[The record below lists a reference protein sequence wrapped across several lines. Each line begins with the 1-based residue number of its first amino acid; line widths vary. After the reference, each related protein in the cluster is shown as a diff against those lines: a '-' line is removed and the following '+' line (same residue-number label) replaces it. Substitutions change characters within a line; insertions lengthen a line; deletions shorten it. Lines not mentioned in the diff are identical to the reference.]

1 MNLKDPQL
9 EASLGAGPG
18 ASAQAAAMPSHPH
31 ESAKAHVTGA
41 ALYVDD
47 VALPGDCLH
56 VAVGGSA
63 RARARL
69 LTVDL
74 QAVRASDGVIDVM
87 TAADIPGEN
96 EIGAIL
102 PGDSLLADQEVEY
115 VAQPIFAVAALS
127 LKQAQLAAAKA
138 LIEYEILEPEL
149 DVDAALAKQSFVT
162 PSRFWGDEQI
172 ATIVGQSDHRIDQ
185 HLYIRGQEH
194 FYLEPQAAYAS
205 PRDDGMFVATSSQH
219 PGEVQSA
226 IARVLGWQMHRVTV
240 ECRRMGGGFGG
251 KESQAAPLACLSALF
266 AQRNNKT
273 VKYRMPRN
281 DDMVQTGKRHDFSTR
296 VSLGCDS
303 QGILKGGDFELS
315 GMCGYSPDLS
325 DGIVD
330 RAMFHVD
337 NAYFLPSS
345 RIVGHRCKT
354 NTVSNT
360 AFRGFG
366 GPQGILAMEAAM
378 DSLAYAAQ
386 IEPLLLRQRNLYRPG
401 FSKTPYQQ
409 EVTQV
414 VLPDLIERLA
424 KSSDYWARREQ
435 IKQHNRTNPRWCKGI
450 SLNPVKFGISFTT
463 THLNQAGA
471 LVHIFNDGSVE
482 VNHGGTEMGQGLYTK
497 VQAVVANAFGLPMQQ
512 VLNTASRTDKVPNA
526 SPTAA
531 SSAAD
536 MNGMAALD
544 ACEQIKTRLTEFAQ
558 QQLGWSDALIF
569 ADGMVSSQ
577 GAPEQ
582 SLRFAEFVHKAYMAR
597 VSLSDKGFYR
607 TPNIEV
613 DKDAGIGNPFYY
625 FANGASVSEVVVDTL
640 TGNYR
645 VTRVDI
651 LHDVG
656 RSLNPAIDLGQIEG
670 GFVQGMGWLTT
681 EELLWDQS
689 GRIIS
694 NGPANYKI
702 PSAHDVPEQIHVDF
716 YQQANPVPTVHRS
729 KAVGEPPV
737 MLAISVWCAL
747 RDACASLTGYRYLP
761 PLSVPATAEQVY
773 LCVQRALDSS
783 PSAEE

>member
-1 MNLKDPQL
+1 MNQQPPKDQ
-9 EASLGAGPG
+9 
-18 ASAQAAAMPSHPH
+18 SATDAPTSQHRPTMAPHPH

-47 VALPGDCLH
+47 VALPADCLH
-56 VAVGGSA
+56 IAVGVSA
-63 RARARL
+63 HAKAKL
-69 LTVDL
+69 LGIDL
-74 QAVRASDGVIDVM
+74 QAVWASAGVVDVLV
-87 TAADIPGEN
+87 AGDIPGEN
-96 EIGAIL
+96 EVGAIL
-102 PGDSLLADQEVEY
+102 PGDRLLADGQVEY
-115 VAQPIFAVAALS
+115 VAQPIFAVAATS
-127 LKQAQLAAAKA
+127 LGLAQRAAAKA
-138 LIEYEILEPEL
+138 QIDYEGDRPILH
-149 DVDAALAKQSFVT
+149 VDEALAAQRFVT
-162 PSRFWGDEQI
+162 PSRRWGNEQI
-172 ATIVGQSDHRIDQ
+172 ADTLEQAEHRIDQ
-185 HLYIRGQEH
+185 QLYIGGQEH
-194 FYLEPQAAYAS
+194 FYLEPQASFAS
-205 PRDDGMFVATSSQH
+205 PRDDGLFVATSSQH

-251 KESQAAPLACLSALF
+251 KESQAAPLACLAALF
-266 AQRNNKT
+266 AQRAGKT
-273 VKYRMPRN
+273 VKYRMPRS

-296 VSLGCDS
+296 LSLGCDS
-303 QGILKGGDFELS
+303 QGLLLAGDFELA
-315 GMCGYSPDLS
+315 GKCGYSPDLS

-337 NAYFLPSS
+337 NAYYLPNS

-354 NTVSNT
+354 DTVSNT

-366 GPQGILAMEAAM
+366 GPQGMLAMEAAM

-386 IEPLLLRQRNLYRPG
+386 VEPLQFRQQNLYRPG
-401 FSKTPYQQ
+401 FDKTPYQQ
-409 EVTQV
+409 QV
-414 VLPDLIERLA
+414 SQTILPDLVERLA
-424 KSSDYWARREQ
+424 RSSDYWVRRQE
-435 IKQHNRTNPRWCKGI
+435 IKAHNQLNPRWRKGI

-471 LVHIFNDGSVE
+471 LVHIFTDGSVE

-497 VQAVVANAFGLPMQQ
+497 VQAVVADAFGVPMGQ
-512 VLNTASRTDKVPNA
+512 VLNTATRTDKVPNA

-544 ACEQIKTRLTEFAQ
+544 ACAQIKIRLTEFAQ
-558 QQLGWSDALIF
+558 QELGWLGELAF
-569 ADGMVSSQ
+569 AHGAVSSTGVPQ
-577 GAPEQ
+577 Q
-582 SLRFAEFVHKAYMAR
+582 SMTFAEFVHKAYLAR

-607 TPNIEV
+607 TPNLDM
-613 DKDAGIGNPFYY
+613 DKDTGVGNPFYY
-625 FANGASVSEVVVDTL
+625 FANGAAVSEVLVDTL

-645 VTRVDI
+645 VQRVDI

-656 RSLNPAIDLGQIEG
+656 RSLNPAIDRGQIEG

-681 EELLWDQS
+681 EELLWDDQ
-689 GRIIS
+689 GRVIS

-702 PSAHDVPEQIHVDF
+702 PSAHDVPEHLHIDF
-716 YQQANPVPTVHRS
+716 YEQANPIPTVHRS

-747 RDACASLTGYRYLP
+747 RDTCASISGYRHIPQLA
-761 PLSVPATAEQVY
+761 VPATPEQVY
-773 LCVQRALDSS
+773 YCMQQAKAVAPKPR
-783 PSAEE
+783 P